1 MCGNTFMTKLHGIG
15 VMLCELRLL
24 AVLSFFVLCF
34 DFFSNLLSN
43 SGVFFIIKK
52 NC

>member
-1 MCGNTFMTKLHGIG
+1 MTKLHGIG

-24 AVLSFFVLCF
+24 AVLSFFVLSLTSSQTCYLTQE
-34 DFFSNLLSN
+34 FFLLL
-43 SGVFFIIKK
+43 KK